1 MAATR
6 PAPFRRKQNSSQVVN
21 FLQRIFAP
29 RQVKSAGEGEYREGP
44 YLLPYTGGWLPA
56 GSPWNFW
63 QSDINPSSSTT
74 SAMVEACLSAY
85 SQTVAMCPGDHW
97 RLNDSKGRD
106 RVTTSALSRLLRY
119 PNSYQSPSDFMLN
132 LTRSL
137 YADGNAYALALRN
150 DRFEIDELHLM
161 DPRESFP
168 QVAVTGDIFYN
179 LAGNDIIDRQIK
191 EQLLV
196 PARDVLHVRLNAT
209 RRRYPF
215 PLVGD
220 TPLGAA
226 MWDIAQSNAMT
237 RQQISFYLNQARP
250 SMVLSTDLLLD
261 KDQVQFVRDRWDEQ
275 SKGLNA
281 GGTPILTAG
290 LKPHVMG
297 TASKDAELAEVMK
310 LTDQKIALA
319 FRVPLQILGIGGTAF
334 GSTELLMQSWI
345 ASGLGFAL
353 NHIEDA
359 FGLLYNLKGQPDEY
373 VEYDTAA
380 LLRSAFKDRID
391 GLARAVVGGIFSPNE
406 AREREGLNEVD
417 YGDEPRVQQQVVP
430 LSAAAAIPAAPPA
443 PGALAAPPGAPVK
456 AEPPDKK
463 EKDEAEPSPV
473 EKILTAKEYSDVV
486 AAEFRTIISRADEL
500 EQRDA

>member
-1 MAATR
+1 M
-6 PAPFRRKQNSSQVVN
+6 PN
-21 FLQRIFAP
+21 FLQRMFNLSP
-29 RQVKSAGEGEYREGP
+29 RQTKSVEGEVGPGP
-44 YLLPYTGGWLPA
+44 YYLPITGGWLPPDA
-56 GSPWNFW
+56 PWNFW
-63 QSDINPSSSTT
+63 QSAIEPTGGGT

-97 RLNDSKGRD
+97 RMNEKKGRD
-106 RVTTSALSRLLRY
+106 RITTSALSRILRY
-119 PNSYQSPSDFMLN
+119 PNSYQSPSDFILN

-137 YADGNAYALALRN
+137 YGDGNGYALALRN
-150 DRFEIDELHLM
+150 DRFEINELHLM
-161 DPRESFP
+161 DPRQSFP

-179 LAGNDIIDRQIK
+179 LAGNSIIDRQIS
-191 EQLLV
+191 EPLLV

-226 MWDIAQSNAMT
+226 MWDIAQANAMT
-237 RQQISFYLNQARP
+237 QQQIRFYMNQARP
-250 SMVLSTDLLLD
+250 STVLTTDLLLD

-290 LKPHVMG
+290 LKPHALG
-297 TASKDAELAEVMK
+297 TSSKDSELADMMK

-319 FRVPLQILGIGGTAF
+319 FRVPLAILGIGGTAF

-359 FGLLYNLKGQPDEY
+359 FGLLFNLDGQPDEY
-373 VEYDTAA
+373 VEFDTAA

-391 GLARAVVGGIFSPNE
+391 GLARAVQGGIFSPNE
-406 AREREGLNEVD
+406 AREREGLDKVEF
-417 YGDEPRVQQQVVP
+417 GEEPRVQQQVVP
-430 LSAAAAIPAAPPA
+430 LSAAAAIPAAPAA
-443 PGALAAPPGAPVK
+443 PGAAGAPPGAPVK
-456 AEPPDKK
+456 AEPPPVNDNKT
-463 EKDEAEPSPV
+463 EAEPSPV
-473 EKILTAKEYSDVV
+473 KKILTAKEYDDVV
-486 AAEFRTIISRADEL
+486 AAEFRTIISRADAL